1 MDNFC
6 HLTITPISK
15 DINSASYVDYN
26 EQLSR
31 VLNENFQWCWDD
43 SRYNK
48 AKVGDYFAFYFHGM
62 RVVIHKIIGVKPP
75 SERLPSWSKNV
86 GQGDR
91 NVLELTGPLLE
102 ITWVEWQMLG
112 APESKMGTYT
122 TNDLSSDRPRL
133 YDYLKNALECKKSNV
148 KLIIEQD
155 ETCNFNS
162 LGDIELEERNLLNK
176 LEKLQKI
183 KKITILQTEKLKL
196 LEQLKMIEKQ
206 IENIDN
212 DINKLK

>member
-31 VLNENFQWCWDD
+31 VLNDDFQWCWDD
-43 SRYNK
+43 SRFNK

-62 RVVIHKIIGVKPP
+62 RVVIHKIINVKPP

-133 YDYLKNALECKKSNV
+133 YEYLKNTLECKKSSV
-148 KLIIEQD
+148 KLIIESD
-155 ETCNFNS
+155 ETDNLNS
-162 LGDIELEERNLLNK
+162 LELEEKNLLDK
-176 LEKLQKI
+176 LEKIQKR
-183 KKITILQTEKLKL
+183 KKIALLQSEKNIL
-196 LEQLKMIEKQ
+196 LEQIRLFEKQ
-206 IENIDN
+206 IEKIDN
-212 DINKLK
+212 DINDLK

>member
-31 VLNENFQWCWDD
+31 VLNDDFQWCWDD
-43 SRYNK
+43 SRFNK

-62 RVVIHKIIGVKPP
+62 RVVIHKIINVKPP

-133 YDYLKNALECKKSNV
+133 YEYLKNTLECKKSSV
-148 KLIIEQD
+148 KLIIESD
-155 ETCNFNS
+155 ETDNLNS
-162 LGDIELEERNLLNK
+162 LELEEKNLLEK
-176 LEKLQKI
+176 LEKIQKR
-183 KKITILQTEKLKL
+183 KKIALLQSEKNIL
-196 LEQLKMIEKQ
+196 LEQIRLFEKQ
-206 IENIDN
+206 IEKIDN
-212 DINKLK
+212 DINDLK

>member
-31 VLNENFQWCWDD
+31 VLNDDFQWCWDD
-43 SRYNK
+43 SRFNK

-62 RVVIHKIIGVKPP
+62 RVVIHKIINVKPP

-133 YDYLKNALECKKSNV
+133 YEYLKNTLECKKSNV
-148 KLIIEQD
+148 KLIIEHDEQD
-155 ETCNFNS
+155 NLNS
-162 LGDIELEERNLLNK
+162 LELEEKNLLEK
-176 LEKLQKI
+176 LEKIQKR
-183 KKITILQTEKLKL
+183 KKIALLQSEKNNL
-196 LEQLKMIEKQ
+196 LEQIKTIEKQ
-206 IENIDN
+206 IEKIDN
-212 DINKLK
+212 DINELK